1 MHLIINT
8 SKQFHNEL
16 SLPRS
21 MYDLFACDNKYL
33 VMTLTLFV
41 SQEVQDLSAELG
53 ELSISLCNN
62 PTDQKLT
69 VKINC
74 ARALQQITKDG
85 KLSMCFLYE
94 EVFEANSREVDLS
107 SFFLFCFTGVKTDQL
122 FIFSAISGK
131 RIRLYVLLDC
141 FVDYKDKRSYW
152 TIKSLTLICD
162 QRVLQPPSYMEL
174 IHCILFPVSVC
185 HVAPTVPTIRLYSL
199 IHPGREKG
207 IVSVEYLAQEYND
220 RWARLHKN
228 T

>member
-152 TIKSLTLICD
+152 TIKVLTLICD
-162 QRVLQPPSYMEL
+162 SFEATGEYYNPPTPPPPYIYIWRYSIAFIPRYQFVT
-174 IHCILFPVSVC
+174 FPQQFAC
-185 HVAPTVPTIRLYSL
+185 TH
-199 IHPGREKG
+199 
-207 IVSVEYLAQEYND
+207 
-220 RWARLHKN
+220 
-228 T
+228 